1 MSKPSP
7 MPGRAS
13 RPKFPPV
20 LFLYHQSPSA
30 LDLAAA
36 KTRKLQRGK
45 HHKAQHLRRRSIQA
59 PDQRRPD
66 LVSDES
72 HHPAPAGGDQ
82 APDPE
87 GSDPRPTAHATT
99 RSSGRTTPRA
109 RTPTAARC
117 ARRGQDPSAAPPHPA
132 KVRRLLSNGRPAP
145 AHSGEGEGSP
155 AAAPAGLA
163 SPGGAAGGGEDGGD
177 VGESGRRRLGFP
189 PGRPRGRPE
198 GYEPP
203 SFIASTTSLQSDATT
218 ILEIYK
224 SSANAS
230 ASLTANASRAIRP
243 SM

>member
-1 MSKPSP
+1 MEVTTQRAPPPSNPRRILDFRPGTEWRWIGGTSTSPSRWVTTSKPSP
-7 MPGRAS
+7 MPG

-20 LFLYHQSPSA
+20 LFLSNQSPSA

-72 HHPAPAGGDQ
+72 HHPAPADGDQ

-109 RTPTAARC
+109 RTPTAGALRT
-117 ARRGQDPSAAPPHPA
+117 S
-132 KVRRLLSNGRPAP
+132 RP
-145 AHSGEGEGSP
+145 GSICS
-155 AAAPAGLA
+155 AAAPRKSPAPPLERPSRASLFAGRGRE
-163 SPGGAAGGGEDGGD
+163 P
-177 VGESGRRRLGFP
+177 RRRPCRPGFARRRYWRLRGWRRC
-189 PGRPRGRPE
+189 GRVRAPAARVSPWSPTG
-198 GYEPP
+198 
-203 SFIASTTSLQSDATT
+203 ATVPVK
-218 ILEIYK
+218 ISK
-224 SSANAS
+224 
-230 ASLTANASRAIRP
+230 
-243 SM
+243 

>member
-1 MSKPSP
+1 MEVTTQRAPPPSNPRRILDFRPGRGRRWIGGTSTSPSRRVTTSKPSP

-20 LFLYHQSPSA
+20 LFMYNQSPSA

-45 HHKAQHLRRRSIQA
+45 HHKAQHLRRRSTQA
-59 PDQRRPD
+59 PDQGRPD
-66 LVSDES
+66 L
-72 HHPAPAGGDQ
+72 AATK
-82 APDPE
+82 ATILR
-87 GSDPRPTAHATT
+87 RPTAIRHRIPKKRT
-99 RSSGRTTPRA
+99 RDRRRTRPPDPAAAPR
-109 RTPTAARC
+109 REHEPQPPARC

-177 VGESGRRRLGFP
+177 AGESGRRRLGFP

-198 GYEPP
+198 GY
-203 SFIASTTSLQSDATT
+203 QSA
-218 ILEIYK
+218 K
-224 SSANAS
+224 
-230 ASLTANASRAIRP
+230 
-243 SM
+243 